1 LKREKKRAVEEH
13 YFSVDNRTKKTYYND
28 TINTM
33 PSDKESAAAAAEK
46 AAKDNRANQC
56 NPNHPEYRGHQPG
69 YQGKGTKADLDHHSR
84 QLNTQ
89 NWRHKQSGPK

>member
-1 LKREKKRAVEEH
+1 MVIKKDRNQY

-56 NPNHPEYRGHQPG
+56 NPNHPEFRGHEPG
-69 YQGKGTKADLDHHSR
+69 YQGKGTKANLDNHSR

-89 NWRHKQSGPK
+89 NRLQKQSGSK

>member
-1 LKREKKRAVEEH
+1 
-13 YFSVDNRTKKTYYND
+13 
-28 TINTM
+28 M

-56 NPNHPEYRGHQPG
+56 NPNHPEFRGHEQG
-69 YQGKGTKADLDHHSR
+69 YQGKGTKADLDNHAR

-89 NWRHKQSGPK
+89 NRLHKQSGPK

>member
-1 LKREKKRAVEEH
+1 MVIKKDRNQY

-46 AAKDNRANQC
+46 AAKDNRANQF
-56 NPNHPEYRGHQPG
+56 NPNHPEFRGHEPG
-69 YQGKGTKADLDHHSR
+69 YQGKGTKANLDNHSR

-89 NWRHKQSGPK
+89 NRLQKQSGSK